1 MRDINRIDTI
11 LQQLGEIWKMN
22 PDLRLGQLLL
32 NCMAGLLK
40 NINNIKKPTF
50 FTMLVL
56 LYYYVILLVNL
67 HLGNLEQP

>member
-32 NCMAGLLK
+32 NCMSD
-40 NINNIKKPTF
+40 P
-50 FTMLVL
+50 M
-56 LYYYVILLVNL
+56 LYYVEDDKLIEVVRSYYTLPQNIRDEDL
-67 HLGNLEQP
+67 